1 MEKLPKQFAVSDIQE
16 PIIDQFDPAINLSRF
31 ASCNGRLVISKEKV
45 YFLPAFE
52 AGMMDA
58 IGVAFFEGSSF
69 ALSEIESY
77 RKTGLAGYRIVL
89 KDGTKF
95 DFSNVFGKMRKG
107 IEAALAEAL
116 R

>member
-45 YFLPAFE
+45 YVLPEFN
-52 AGMMDA
+52 AGAMDA
-58 IGVAFFEGSSF
+58 IGVTFFNGSSF
-69 ALSEIESY
+69 ALNEIESY
-77 RKTGLAGYRIVL
+77 KKTGLAGFRIVL

-116 R
+116 G